1 MKLQPLY
8 DLQEEINRI
17 YVAGSKLSAGDPRL
31 QRHIPIFNKLGEK
44 VPVFAWIAAGLD
56 DLLVADK
63 ETSAEKLIAVSILL
77 YSVLYTQGETIQE
90 GLKISEQVPTID
102 LDDLATN
109 SSYLEIKPIV
119 EALTS
124 TGSGRYEVVMDAF
137 ERKVLNDSRL
147 YQYVDTALGDKYS
160 ELSTLIE
167 TRVIPSIGSS
177 MLPILLKN
185 FAIEAT
191 KEQEKRFRAIL
202 KIGFE
207 GVEELCHQVLQS
219 SCTDMQVDAIAYL
232 GHNPENEDL
241 LISMLDEKNTA
252 RLKAVCIGLANI
264 GTESANAALVEAY
277 LKNKTKSKIEAYTTA
292 LAMISVPSFFN
303 ELFDKAKAAYREL
316 DEMDITDEKQVKA
329 ADVKAFSNYLYSL
342 SKSKKPEALFFFKE
356 VLLNKNVFDL
366 ESKKG
371 FYSYEEPIYTPI
383 SDSVKQYPKE
393 LQLEFYSTLVPELK
407 KKHSIAN
414 NWVGMRLK
422 QAIVDYFTISTQIG
436 LDKAMIYDR
445 FSESYIKKDLT
456 FITLMSVFYEKPYN
470 SYYPLEPNLINRN
483 LIDTRWIDL
492 FFKQLGKKLNDDDA
506 QLLYFLS
513 AYDAKSPKLL
523 ELLAQTLKKVDLK
536 NPMFSTVG
544 ISILMT
550 QDKTLVDQL
559 LNKLKSE
566 IVQTKIG
573 YLRYYNMWNMIDKVP
588 KEYLG
593 DFVELATT
601 YEGKPEGN
609 LFSDIADRISRNN

>member
-31 QRHIPIFNKLGEK
+31 QKHIPIFNKLGEK
-44 VPVFAWIAAGLD
+44 VPVFARIAAGLD
-56 DLLVADK
+56 DLLVAEKD
-63 ETSAEKLIAVSILL
+63 TSAEKLIAISILL
-77 YSVLYTQGETIQE
+77 YSVLYTQGETIEE
-90 GLKISEQVPTID
+90 GLKISEQVPTIN

-147 YQYVDTALGDKYS
+147 YQYVDAALGDKYS

-167 TRVIPSIGSS
+167 TKIIPSIGSS

-191 KEQEKRFRAIL
+191 KDQEKRFRAIL

-241 LISMLDEKNTA
+241 LISMLGEKSTV

-277 LKNKTKSKIEAYTTA
+277 LKNKTKSKIEAYTAA

-303 ELFDKAKAAYREL
+303 ELFDKAKTAYREL
-316 DEMDITDEKQVKA
+316 DEIDIKDEKQVKA

-342 SKSKKPEALFFFKE
+342 SKSRQADALLFFKE
-356 VLLNKNVFDL
+356 VLLNKKIFDL

-393 LQLEFYSTLVPELK
+393 LQLEFYNSLIAELK
-407 KKHSIAN
+407 KIHNIAN
-414 NWVGMRLK
+414 TWVAIRLK
-422 QAIVDYFTISTQIG
+422 KAIVDYFAIFTQIG

-550 QDKTLVDQL
+550 QDKTLVDKL

-573 YLRYYNMWNMIDKVP
+573 YLRYYNIWNMIDKVP